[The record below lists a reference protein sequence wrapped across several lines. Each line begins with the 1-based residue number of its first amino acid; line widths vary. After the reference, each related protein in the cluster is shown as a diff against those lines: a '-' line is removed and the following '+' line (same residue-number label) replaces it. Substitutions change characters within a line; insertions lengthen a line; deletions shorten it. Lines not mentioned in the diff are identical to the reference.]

1 MAEDPGVEIPK
12 GHPDEIRQA
21 GTGWASLGEVLHDQ
35 AGRMESATR
44 TVVGADWSGD
54 ASRAYAG
61 YSTLVSTGF
70 IGAAGSCRQVQQACR
85 QFASDLEDAQH
96 RARKAKSDAE
106 DAITRRD
113 AARRNATAAQGRIDA
128 AGRAIDAAVHRA
140 SVAAAAGPAGAPSV
154 AAAQADSHTAGVEQA
169 AAQGDLHR
177 AQVAADQAQHDLD
190 AARKAGHKANEDAD
204 HAAHTAAQTFSAV
217 SGAVPQLPLAAAPMV
232 PVSLRGARPDISA
245 LNPWARD
252 ALLPLGL
259 YGSPGQARAAQ
270 IARAEQLE
278 QAEQAANGPHKGTIW
293 DGLSGL
299 VNGETFGLVDLG
311 GDKNSDR
318 YRGGVVS
325 SFIPISPSGVVKDFG
340 KAGERVLVHEGEHV
354 AERKVFRV
362 VDVNGR
368 RVYQNDRIIDPLQK
382 DERGRTNLERME
394 KGLAPYGPD
403 GEKVNLHHTIQ
414 TDDSPVAEVTQPFH
428 ERYRPVI
435 HVNWP
440 PRKFPSGIDRPAF
453 NSWRRQY
460 WKQRGVD
467 FQEPGP

>member
-21 GTGWASLGEVLHDQ
+21 GTGWASLGDVLHDQ

-61 YSTLVSTGF
+61 YSALVSVGF
-70 IGAAGSCRQVQQACR
+70 VGAAGSCRQVHQACTR
-85 QFASDLEDAQH
+85 FASDLEDAQH
-96 RARKAKSDAE
+96 RARKAKQDAE

-113 AARRNATAAQGRIDA
+113 TARRNAADAQGRIDA
-128 AGRAIDAAVHRA
+128 AGRAIDAAQHRA
-140 SVAAAAGPAGAPSV
+140 TVAAAAGPAGASSV
-154 AAAQADSHTAGVEQA
+154 AAAQADSHAAGVEQA
-169 AAQGDLHR
+169 NAQGDLHR
-177 AQVAADQAQHDLD
+177 AQVAADHAQHDLD

-204 HAAHTAAQTFSAV
+204 HAAHAAAQAFSAV
-217 SGAVPQLPLAAAPMV
+217 SGAVPQLPLAGAPMV

-252 ALLPLGL
+252 ALLPLGMF
-259 YGSPGQARAAQ
+259 GSPGQARAAQ
-270 IARAEQLE
+270 IARAQ
-278 QAEQAANGPHKGTIW
+278 QAEQAAEAANGPHKGTIW

-325 SFIPISPSGVVKDFG
+325 SFIPISPSGVVKDLG
-340 KAGERVLVHEGEHV
+340 KGGERLLVHEGEHV
-354 AERKVFRV
+354 VEQKIYRV
-362 VDVNGR
+362 VEVNGR
-368 RVYQNDRIIDPLQK
+368 RVYQNDKIIDPLRK
-382 DERGRTNLERME
+382 DKTGATNLERMAN
-394 KGLAPYGPD
+394 GDPPIGAD
-403 GEKVNLHHTIQ
+403 GKPINLHHTIQ
-414 TDDSPVAEVTQPFH
+414 TDDSPVAEVTQAFH
-428 ERYRPVI
+428 IKYRRTL

-440 PRKFPSGIDRPAF
+440 PHKFPTAIDRPAF
-453 NSWRRQY
+453 DKWRDGY
-460 WKQRGVD
+460 WRERLGD
-467 FQEPGP
+467 FQDPTP